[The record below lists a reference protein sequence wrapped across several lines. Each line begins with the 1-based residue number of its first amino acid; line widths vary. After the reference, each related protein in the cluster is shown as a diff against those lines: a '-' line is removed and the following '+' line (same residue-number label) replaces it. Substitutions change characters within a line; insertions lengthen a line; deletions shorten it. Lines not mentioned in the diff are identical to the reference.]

1 MVALAGFDNL
11 WKLAKHV
18 SLTAQNSA
26 LTLQRASSK
35 RALLLLNEFKRLHMV
50 GVVNEGLL
58 GDSGASLVGSELNL
72 EAAMAAARKRYKRL
86 PLCVV
91 EEWIILDAIVTDD
104 ERAKVA
110 SAGCQPMF
118 MFAHKVVDEEQ
129 RRFEPGH
136 WVRSSMGT
144 AFNDG
149 FMFETRNSVYVLL
162 GPGHR
167 KSATIKEIFSLF

>member
-1 MVALAGFDNL
+1 MGSPL
-11 WKLAKHV
+11 
-18 SLTAQNSA
+18 S
-26 LTLQRASSK
+26 
-35 RALLLLNEFKRLHMV
+35 
-50 GVVNEGLL
+50 EGLL
-58 GDSGASLVGSELNL
+58 GEGVDLAGSELDL
-72 EAAMAAARKRYKRL
+72 ERVILAARKHYKYL

-91 EEWIILDAIVTDD
+91 EEWIILDAIVTDE
-104 ERAKVA
+104 ERAKITA
-110 SAGCQPMF
+110 AGCQPMF
-118 MFAHKVVDEEQ
+118 MFAHKVVDDEQ

-149 FMFETRNSVYVLL
+149 FLFETRNSVYVLL